1 MQNVS
6 ESGHFVNDIL
16 GWAEEMEKKGLY
28 DTSTSKN
35 LRTALK
41 ALVTVLDPAELQD
54 AKQFVADM
62 ESIAERWARAN
73 RANPATMRTYKQR
86 AIALLEDYD
95 GFMENPASFKGRG
108 GTSSKKSEK
117 KEERRA
123 AAPTTPPI
131 ATEPA
136 AAAFNTFR
144 MPNGKVFRYSLPE
157 DFTIED
163 LRRVVYH
170 LLPAAADFDPMRP
183 GGGFPPMSP
192 TLDGSATFQ

>member
-1 MQNVS
+1 MQNVNES
-6 ESGHFVNDIL
+6 EDFVNDIL

-28 DTSTSKN
+28 DQSTSKN

-41 ALVTVLDPAELQD
+41 ALVTVLDPAERRG
-54 AKQFVADM
+54 AKQLVADM

-73 RANPATMRTYKQR
+73 RANPSTMKTYKQR
-86 AIALLEDYD
+86 AIALLEDYA
-95 GFMENPASFKGRG
+95 GYMENPASFKGRG
-108 GTSSKKSEK
+108 GASPKKSEK

-123 AAPTTPPI
+123 APAPAPG

-136 AAAFNTFR
+136 PASINTFR

-163 LRRVVYH
+163 LRRIIYH
-170 LLPAAADFDPMRP
+170 LLPATADFDPMRP

-192 TLDGSATFQ
+192 ALDSSTTVQ

>member
-1 MQNVS
+1 MQNVN
-6 ESGHFVNDIL
+6 ESADFVNDIL

-28 DTSTSKN
+28 DHSTSKN

-41 ALVTVLDPAELQD
+41 ALVTVLDPSEQRD
-54 AKQFVADM
+54 AKHLIAEM

-86 AIALLEDYD
+86 AISLLEDYI
-95 GFMENPASFKGRG
+95 GYMENPASFKGRG
-108 GTSSKKSEK
+108 GTGAPKKSEK

-123 AAPTTPPI
+123 ATPSP
-131 ATEPA
+131 TEPGA
-136 AAAFNTFR
+136 GSINAFR

-163 LRRVVYH
+163 LRRIVYH
-170 LLPAAADFDPMRP
+170 LLPATADFDPMRP

-192 TLDGSATFQ
+192 ALDSSTTVQ